1 MRRICLFVVLAA
13 AWMALSTATASAQ
26 LFPGGS
32 RRNSSYD
39 IGAYDAAVGMSALRS
54 SNAAARGMAQT
65 YQAWGQQASSAQMSA
80 TQSGIRDAMSADAQQ
95 RAQGIYGQQQANRD
109 WWFQAQERQVA
120 QRQAA
125 ASQSRSGAATYPSAA
140 PRYAP
145 SAVAANPMS
154 PYVPPPSMMGFESSP
169 DVAPASSGIIK
180 WLPVLS
186 GPEFAQQRA
195 RIEAPYLRSSK
206 GLSNPTPED
215 YRNMIET
222 SAEMKT
228 TLKRMA
234 DAISAQ
240 DYLSGV
246 AFLDQLA
253 AEARGRLEKTSPKS

>member
-1 MRRICLFVVLAA
+1 MRRTCIIVVLA
-13 AWMALSTATASAQ
+13 AWMALSATTASAQ

-39 IGAYDAAVGMSALRS
+39 IGAYDAAVGMNALNS

-65 YQAWGQQASSAQMSA
+65 YQAWGQQATSSQMSA

-95 RAQGIYGQQQANRD
+95 RAQGIYGQQQTNRD
-109 WWFQAQERQVA
+109 WWFQTQEQQVA

-125 ASQSRSGAATYPSAA
+125 ASQPRAGAATYPSAA
-140 PRYAP
+140 TPYVP
-145 SAVAANPMS
+145 SSAVAANSAS
-154 PYVPPPSMMGFESSP
+154 PYTPPAGMLGFESSP
-169 DVAPASSGIIK
+169 YVAPASSGIIK

-186 GPEFAQQRA
+186 GPGFARQRA
-195 RIEAPYLRSSK
+195 EIEAPYLCSPK

-222 SAEMKT
+222 AGQMKT
-228 TLKRMA
+228 MLKRMA

-240 DYLSGV
+240 DYLNAV

-253 AEARGRLEKTSPKS
+253 AEARGRLEKTPAQK